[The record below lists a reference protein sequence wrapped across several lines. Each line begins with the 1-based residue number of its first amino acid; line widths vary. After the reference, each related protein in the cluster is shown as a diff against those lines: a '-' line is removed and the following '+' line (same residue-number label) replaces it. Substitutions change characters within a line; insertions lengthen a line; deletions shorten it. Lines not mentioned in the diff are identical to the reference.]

1 MCTVALRYAPDTRWP
16 VLLLAV
22 RDEFT
27 DRPWLPPAAHWPGS
41 SLIGGLDLESGGTWL
56 AVDPATTSA
65 AVVVNAAPAATGG
78 TLSRGELPLR
88 LLSDAADPAADWVAR
103 ARGGFHA
110 LRIRPD
116 GLTVWSWDGS
126 ALRQAE
132 VGAGRH
138 VLLYPGLDD
147 PDHPRART
155 ALAWLATLPEPDPRP
170 GLTPTSAWGAWT
182 EPPHDLLVDTEHGGR
197 RYASTSAALLA
208 LGADGLLRYDFTADP
223 AADTWAPVRLPAE
236 AAAPLT
242 KGAAA

>member
-1 MCTVALRYAPDTRWP
+1 MCTVALRYAPGTRWP

-41 SLIGGLDLESGGTWL
+41 PLLGGLDLESGGTWL
-56 AVDPATTSA
+56 AVDPVTTGA
-65 AVVVNAAPAATGG
+65 AVVVNAAPASTGG

-88 LLSDAADPAADWVAR
+88 LLSEPGGLSAAWVRQVR
-103 ARGGFHA
+103 AGFHA
-110 LRIRPD
+110 LRVRPEA
-116 GLTVWSWDGS
+116 LTVWSWAGS
-126 ALRQAE
+126 ALQRVE

-155 ALAWLATLPEPDPRP
+155 ASDWLDSLPEPDPRP
-170 GLTPTSAWGAWT
+170 GLAPAAAWGAWAR
-182 EPPHDLLVDTEHGGR
+182 PPRDLIIDTEHGGR
-197 RYASTSAALLA
+197 RYASTSAALVA

-223 AADTWAPVRLPAE
+223 TDPGSWTPVGTVPPPA
-236 AAAPLT
+236 